1 MYNPTPTLVKR
12 PVVFEYIIPS
22 NEYVQG
28 GVPQIALAKILPN
41 AVLQSICVPFALSD
55 GTGGDATQGPLV
67 VVIV

>member
-1 MYNPTPTLVKR
+1 VYNPTPTLVNT

-28 GVPQIALAKILPN
+28 GVPPIALATILPN
-41 AVLQSICVPFALSD
+41 VALQSIYVPFALSD
-55 GTGGDATQGPLV
+55 GTGGDATQEPLV